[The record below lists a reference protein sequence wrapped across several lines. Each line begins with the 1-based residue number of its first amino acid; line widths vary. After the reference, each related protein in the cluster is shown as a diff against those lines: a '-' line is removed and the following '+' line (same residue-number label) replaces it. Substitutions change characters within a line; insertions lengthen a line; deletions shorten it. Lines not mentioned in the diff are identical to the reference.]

1 MKKLQDKG
9 GLPQGTEDAKKNI
22 EDMLKGIFKK

>member
-9 GLPQGTEDAKKNI
+9 FPSGTEDAKKNI
-22 EDMLKGIFKK
+22 EDMLQGIFKK